1 MLEIH
6 NISRSYTG
14 SSQTHTVIDHLNLTV
29 CGHDFFVIVS
39 FQRLRK
45 KHAVKAHRRF

>member
-14 SSQTHTVIDHLNLTV
+14 SSQTHPVIDLVLFKEMILIEKGMEVYAEITKYKE
-29 CGHDFFVIVS
+29 I
-39 FQRLRK
+39 L
-45 KHAVKAHRRF
+45 